1 MASLISAIRGSV
13 LVHTASL
20 GYQDMSLN
28 HYLNVFSEC
37 HCYINVNQILYLH
50 HVFQVIKDSVGG
62 IYRQSTTGLPTVVDY
77 LWDRQTRSKMVTQ
90 GHKDTRFIHVR
101 ATRLA

>member
-1 MASLISAIRGSV
+1 MVEMVELET
-13 LVHTASL
+13 LEL
-20 GYQDMSLN
+20 L
-28 HYLNVFSEC
+28 
-37 HCYINVNQILYLH
+37 
-50 HVFQVIKDSVGG
+50 VIKDSVGG